1 MSFPCLFLAT
11 HFPIRSNQCYQF
23 LVYLSRQ
30 CIFQQI
36 QNILCKLWT
45 TIWAIFLL
53 SALWRSL
60 SCDQLNPAVWMSQ
73 INLSPT
79 DRIRVF
85 PNFCYDS
92 IVVKGLNMHYF
103 ACKQVLPQEEVPEVE
118 LLGQRGFALV
128 VLMAVIVLL
137 YFLGVLPIYAAGN
150 NACDCLFLFIPLP
163 TAFYQT
169 F

>member
-1 MSFPCLFLAT
+1 M
-11 HFPIRSNQCYQF
+11 
-23 LVYLSRQ
+23 
-30 CIFQQI
+30 
-36 QNILCKLWT
+36 K
-45 TIWAIFLL
+45 
-53 SALWRSL
+53 
-60 SCDQLNPAVWMSQ
+60 
-73 INLSPT
+73 
-79 DRIRVF
+79 
-85 PNFCYDS
+85 
-92 IVVKGLNMHYF
+92 
-103 ACKQVLPQEEVPEVE
+103 